1 MFLSGLTLFTGLSWL
16 ALVDNL
22 GKYTLLVIDKVIDRY
37 YLVRDRVEGKRNRS
51 EREQVFQVQQQK
63 QVKRKPLKIEPVVE
77 QIESSTRVEK
87 EKQIPLFK
95 SSSKGGST
103 IPPLAL
109 LDQPRARVAGY
120 SASALEAMSQQLE
133 LKLRDFG
140 IEVQVESVHPGP
152 VITRFEILPAPGVK
166 VSQITNL
173 SKDLA
178 RSLSVI
184 GVRVVEII
192 PGKSVMGLEIP
203 NENREIVAL
212 SEIVQSKAFRPGRFA
227 IDARARQGYQR

>member
-1 MFLSGLTLFTGLSWL
+1 ML
-16 ALVDNL
+16 
-22 GKYTLLVIDKVIDRY
+22 IDRY
-37 YLVRDRVEGKRNRS
+37 LPVAGQESKANAIAANASRFSRLSSR
-51 EREQVFQVQQQK
+51 K
-63 QVKRKPLKIEPVVE
+63 QEKRKPVKIEPVVE
-77 QIESSTRVEK
+77 RIQTSPRVEK

-109 LDQPRARVAGY
+109 LDQPGSKVAGY
-120 SASALEAMSQQLE
+120 SKAALEAMSQQLE

-166 VSQITNL
+166 VSQISNL

-203 NENREIVAL
+203 NEHREVVAL
-212 SEIVQSKAFRPGRFA
+212 SEIVQSRAFDEASHHPSRWRSAKTSAAKPWWLTWPRCR
-227 IDARARQGYQR
+227 ICWLPVPPVRVSQWR